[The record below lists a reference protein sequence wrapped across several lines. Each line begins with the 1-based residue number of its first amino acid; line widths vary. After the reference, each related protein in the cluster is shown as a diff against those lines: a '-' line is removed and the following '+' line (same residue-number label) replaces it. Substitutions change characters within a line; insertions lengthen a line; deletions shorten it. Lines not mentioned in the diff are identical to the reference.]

1 MLFALSVMFQ
11 LLVNISTKE
20 VPIFPQSGL
29 CNGKVDTKLCLE
41 KASDI
46 STKAA
51 HSKYPND
58 IDKADELI
66 LCCSYWTYSSCYT
79 DSVKEFCTDEDF
91 RNVTQYVE
99 RKIESWSKNCTNYPY
114 KNRSHDCKSA
124 ANLPSN
130 TLSLTAII
138 VGFIAISRI

>member
-20 VPIFPQSGL
+20 VPNFPQNDL
-29 CNGKVDTKLCLE
+29 CNGKVDYKLCNE
-41 KASDI
+41 TAFDVSVKVAY
-46 STKAA
+46 
-51 HSKYPND
+51 SKYP
-58 IDKADELI
+58 IDRAV
-66 LCCSYWTYSSCYT
+66 CCFDWIYSSCIIDY
-79 DSVKEFCTDEDF
+79 SIEFCTDEEF
-91 RNVTQYVE
+91 RIITQDVKSE
-99 RKIESWSKNCTNYPY
+99 IESASKNCTNYPY

>member
-20 VPIFPQSGL
+20 VPIFSQSGL
-29 CNGKVDTKLCLE
+29 CNGKFDTNLCSE

-46 STKAA
+46 ATKVA

-66 LCCSYWTYSSCYT
+66 LCCSYWTLSSCIIDY
-79 DSVKEFCTDEDF
+79 SIEFCTDEDF
-91 RNVTQYVE
+91 RNVAHKLKS
-99 RKIESWSKNCTNYPY
+99 KIESYSKNCTNYPY